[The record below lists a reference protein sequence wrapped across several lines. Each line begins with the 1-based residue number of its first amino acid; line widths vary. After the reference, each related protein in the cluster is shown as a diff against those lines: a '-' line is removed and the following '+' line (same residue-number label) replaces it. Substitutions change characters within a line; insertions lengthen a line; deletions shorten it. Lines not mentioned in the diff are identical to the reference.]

1 MRTLYLFALLLIGGV
16 QTAHAAQ
23 AETPQPRCIAPA
35 RPGGG
40 YDLTCRIAKLGLD
53 EARALPARLQ
63 IDYRPGGIGAV
74 MFDAVVEQSPDDLFD
89 FFCGGFR

>member
-74 MFDAVVEQSPDDLFD
+74 RQRDVDIRACLEQRS
-89 FFCGGFR
+89 GGGHE